1 MESIKD
7 TRDIM
12 GMPISIEVVGARGA
26 RSVLDEVFAY
36 FTYVDEV
43 FSTYKTDSEVSRIN
57 RCELSLVEACADVQN
72 VYKLAEKTHTE
83 TDGYFNHR
91 TPNGTIDPSGIV
103 KGWAIQN
110 VAALLKERGIENFCI
125 DAGGDIQTNG
135 VNADGE
141 QWSVGIRHPFQTE
154 EIAKVVY
161 PHGKG
166 VATSGTYLRGKH
178 IYDPHTGAPV
188 VTPFISITVVGSN
201 IYDADRFATAAFAMG
216 KRGMHFIETLSDYEG
231 YAITHDKQA
240 LYTSEFNHYT
250 KP

>member
-1 MESIKD
+1 MKTSS
-7 TRDIM
+7 T
-12 GMPISIEVVGARGA
+12 
-26 RSVLDEVFAY
+26 Y

-57 RCELSLVEACADVQN
+57 RCELSLREACADVQN
-72 VYKLAEKTHTE
+72 VYKLAEKTQAE

-110 VAALLKERGIENFCI
+110 AAVLLKERGVENFCI

-135 VNADGE
+135 VNADSE
-141 QWSVGIRHPFQTE
+141 QWSVGIRHPFQIK

-166 VATSGTYLRGKH
+166 VATSGTYLRGEH
-178 IYDPHTGAPV
+178 IYDPTTGMPV
-188 VTPFISITVVGSN
+188 VTPFISMTIIGPN
-201 IYDADRFATAAFAMG
+201 IHDADRFATAAFAMG
-216 KRGMHFIETLSDYEG
+216 KRGIHFIELLPGYEG
-231 YAITHDKQA
+231 YAITHDKRV
-240 LYTSEFNHYT
+240 LTTSGFNNYT